1 MSGGTSGE
9 FEEGETD
16 RGIVR
21 RTRNAVLA
29 WTLVACLTITS
40 IWNASEGDFLW
51 AGLGAGTIALAVVP
65 AVAYRLPAAMLPW
78 EILLFVTAP
87 YVGYVFGGL
96 PRPLATFLVVSAL
109 ALAVAVEFDAFTPVE
124 MSPGFAVLFTVTV
137 TMATAGVWAVV
148 QWVADSMLGT
158 QTLRSLNTTMWAL
171 AAATAMGFLTGGLFA
186 VYFRRIDV
194 TRLGFRTGETPE
206 RGSRHET
213 PRRSNS
219 RFGLSERR
227 QRQVVRGFQLALVV
241 VALYGLVNLNVGLL
255 VNAGIALAVM
265 ELPAVLERDYDLPI
279 DTGLTLWI
287 VIPVFLHAIG
297 SAGLYDVFGLWDN
310 LTHALSSSLVAAAGY
325 ATVRALDVHYDDVY
339 LPPKFVAVYILVFT
353 LAFGVLWELLE
364 FGLDG
369 LASLSGT
376 DSVLAQVSLANT
388 MSDLV
393 FDTVGGVLV
402 AVWGA
407 THLTRVSNALAE
419 RLSTEESG
427 RSD

>member
-1 MSGGTSGE
+1 MSGGTEAE
-9 FEEGETD
+9 FEEETD
-16 RGIVR
+16 DQGVVR

-29 WTLVACLTITS
+29 WTLVVCLAVTAVWS
-40 IWNASEGDFLW
+40 GVEGDLLW
-51 AGLGAGTIALAVVP
+51 AGLGAATIAIAVQP

-87 YVGYVFGGL
+87 YVGYTFLGV

-109 ALAVAVEFDAFTPVE
+109 ALAVAVELDAFTPVE
-124 MSPGFAVLFTVTV
+124 MSPGFAVLFTVTT
-137 TMATAGVWAVV
+137 TMAAAGTWAVV
-148 QWVADSMLGT
+148 QWVVDFSFGT
-158 QTLRSLNTTMWAL
+158 QTLWSLNAVMWSL

-186 VYFRRIDV
+186 AYFRRIDV
-194 TRLGFRTGETPE
+194 TRLGFRIGETPE
-206 RGSRHET
+206 RESRPET
-213 PRRSNS
+213 PRESSSR
-219 RFGLSERR
+219 RFGFSERR

-241 VALYGLVNLNVGLL
+241 VLLYGLVNLNVGLL
-255 VNAGIALAVM
+255 VNAGIALAIM

-297 SAGLYDVFGLWDN
+297 SVGLYDVFGLWDN

-325 ATVRALDVHYDDVY
+325 ATVRALDVHYGDVY

-369 LASLSGT
+369 LASWTGT

-393 FDTVGGVLV
+393 FDTVGGLLV

-407 THLTRVSNALAE
+407 AHLTRVSNALAK
-419 RLSTEESG
+419 RMATEGQSE
-427 RSD
+427 